1 MHERRE
7 AEVDDGGGGG
17 ENELVN
23 STNLPLPHYIPSQR
37 RNVG

>member
-1 MHERRE
+1 MYERKE
-7 AEVDDGGGGG
+7 AEVDDGGGG

-23 STNLPLPHYIPSQR
+23 STNPPLSLYIPSQR